1 MSLQTKFAVLLA
13 MIGMAVVAG
22 IGAAVWSFD
31 RLASEVSRPLAS
43 ISAVLNHLDRLKQ
56 AVGEARDAV
65 AAAERPPDPSVV
77 EAGPGD
83 PGDAAA
89 ALAESA
95 IRQAQEV
102 LDALERGVIGGAS
115 AGMAGDGDS
124 PADADWFRAHVG
136 RTALRSLRDR
146 IGGDAGLAGAIRDWT
161 SDRSPAATD
170 RALRA
175 AAAARDLIERTERH
189 VLRIIDQAVRFDRG
203 FRADLLTV
211 LGLAALWA
219 ALVSL
224 QGWLLLRRWVTR
236 PVADLR
242 AAAVRIGAG
251 DFDHRVPVSGR
262 DELARLSVEVNHM
275 ASLVRA
281 MQDERVERER
291 LAAVGEMI
299 QRLAHNLRSPLSGI
313 RGLADA
319 TRADLPRPSQLRENQ
334 DRIIAAVDRFERWL
348 RDLLSA
354 TTPTR
359 IHPAPTAIRPLLQA
373 VVDSQQPI
381 AKVKDV
387 SLVLETAD
395 APETADVD
403 APHLEQALVAMVD
416 NAIDASPRGG
426 TVVLSA
432 CAMADQGMWEVCVA
446 DQGPG
451 VPAELA
457 DRVFRP
463 YFTTKRHGTGIGL
476 AVAQQVARS
485 HGGRILVEP
494 REALAP
500 APDQRG
506 SGARFRLRIPLKQA
520 ATGIY
525 DSAEVA
531 RNGQL
536 GVASGENPGH

>member
-22 IGAAVWSFD
+22 VGAAVWSFD

-56 AVGEARDAV
+56 AVGEARDAL
-65 AAAERPPDPSVV
+65 AAAERPPDRGAFA
-77 EAGPGD
+77 AGPGD

-89 ALAESA
+89 ARAESA
-95 IRQAQEV
+95 IHQAQQV
-102 LDALERGVIGGAS
+102 LDALERGVTGDAS
-115 AGMAGDGDS
+115 AAGAGVGDG

-189 VLRIIDQAVRFDRG
+189 ILRIIDQAVRFDRG

-291 LAAVGEMI
+291 LAAVGEMV
-299 QRLAHNLRSPLSGI
+299 QRLAHNLRSPLAGI

-381 AKVKDV
+381 ARTKDV
-387 SLVLETAD
+387 SLVLEMAD
-395 APETADVD
+395 APETAEVD

-426 TVVLSA
+426 KVVLSA

-476 AVAQQVARS
+476 AVALQVARS

-494 REALAP
+494 REP
-500 APDQRG
+500 MTGAPDQRG
-506 SGARFRLRIPLKQA
+506 SGARFRLRIPLKQVI
-520 ATGIY
+520 TGFY

-536 GVASGENPGH
+536 GVASGENLGH